1 MSWSITRVENIQRKL
16 RLAKNILH
24 DWHVNR
30 SELRILE
37 VIFYFHQHFMRI
49 IYDLGTIEFISRRSE
64 DVRIRFLLVGEFT
77 SDI

>member
-1 MSWSITRVENIQRKL
+1 MYCSYLFETIQRKF
-16 RLAKNILH
+16 RLALNILH

-30 SELRILE
+30 CELRIPE

-49 IYDLGTIEFISRRSE
+49 IYGLGTIEFISGRSV
-64 DVRIRFLLVGEFT
+64 DVRIRFLLVGDFT